1 MNLVLVEAEK
11 SIKNATVVSKYEVI
25 FLLKRDLSWYVEFTH

>member
-1 MNLVLVEAEK
+1 MNHALVEAEK

-25 FLLKRDLSWYVEFTH
+25 FLLKRDLSWYAEFSH